1 MIKYVFFDLDET
13 LIDIKRAQNVAIES
27 LFSLYSFNNATDIN
41 SFIKKW
47 DELTDYHYKFYT
59 TKQISYEEQRRRR
72 ITDLFKA
79 YNIPLTN
86 DAIDVYNIYLREF
99 ENAWAVFDDVKE
111 TLEELKKNDYI
122 LGLISNGDYGQQVQ
136 KMQYVGIYDLFDYIN
151 TSSQFEYSKP
161 NPQLF
166 EKIFAMHN
174 INYEKV
180 CYIGDSYKKD
190 ILPCRQIGV
199 KSILIDR
206 KGVDYNDP
214 ELIKINTLNDVLK
227 LIQK

>member
-136 KMQYVGIYDLFDYIN
+136 KMKYVGIYDLFDYIN

-227 LIQK
+227 FIQK